1 MDEKKEEL
9 NDEFINAEDSNDSSQ
24 QSEGEIDKKVQA
36 AQEAAA
42 TVAEASE
49 IIKSQE
55 EAYAT
60 RRADEEKRWEEQEKK
75 RSDSEEQSSK
85 RLEALAST
93 VLDAAEVANR
103 SASAVT
109 NSHRSLTIGAKT
121 LTNAAANGN
130 LKSTIV
136 VSLAVALLIAT
147 AGLFSLVMYQM
158 SKKMD
163 QLDLMIV
170 ALGTR
175 TAEMK
180 NSLGSIED
188 LTKNITSINKNFD
201 QLKKV
206 NSTLSASIETLNS
219 GAKKEKEE
227 QLKLL
232 SAQTKKLNEESLK
245 TVEKMM
251 ASIKGL
257 VKSFDSKIK
266 AQGTTINKQIK
277 ATRNMA
283 NELKK
288 FENKISKNMK
298 TALDK
303 SDRLNLTALELSKV
317 KREIEALIILQQ
329 KRYLEALKAAE
340 PVNRQNQ
347 MIKYPGTVSALSEK
361 GDQQSDED

>member
-1 MDEKKEEL
+1 MFVIMLTLQSTTFTE
-9 NDEFINAEDSNDSSQ
+9 SSLPP
-24 QSEGEIDKKVQA
+24 SPTSRRARSTLASAKI
-36 AQEAAA
+36 
-42 TVAEASE
+42 ASE

-55 EAYAT
+55 EAYAA

-75 RSDSEEQSSK
+75 RSDSEDQSSK

-175 TAEMK
+175 SAEMK

-232 SAQTKKLNEESLK
+232 SAQTKKLNEESLR

-251 ASIKGL
+251 TSIKGL
-257 VKSFDSKIK
+257 EKSFDSKIK

-277 ATRNMA
+277 ATRDMA

-288 FENKISKNMK
+288 FENKIQYYLIDKFPDNLSNWGRENFQRNFHTNAIQNLNDDDYIMISDLDEIPNMRNIK
-298 TALDK
+298 DIDK
-303 SDRLNLTALELSKV
+303 FKYTVFEQLNFS
-317 KREIEALIILQQ
+317 
-329 KRYLEALKAAE
+329 
-340 PVNRQNQ
+340 
-347 MIKYPGTVSALSEK
+347 
-361 GDQQSDED
+361 

>member
-9 NDEFINAEDSNDSSQ
+9 NDEFINAEESNDNSQ

-136 VSLAVALLIAT
+136 ISLTVALLIAT

-188 LTKNITSINKNFD
+188 LTKKFSTRGKINQQTSVRHILHLL
-201 QLKKV
+201 LKKV
-206 NSTLSASIETLNS
+206 
-219 GAKKEKEE
+219 
-227 QLKLL
+227 
-232 SAQTKKLNEESLK
+232 
-245 TVEKMM
+245 MM
-251 ASIKGL
+251 K
-257 VKSFDSKIK
+257 
-266 AQGTTINKQIK
+266 GTTDFPYGQCTLIGSMFLTMKSVTSPTYIQSINFWRGTYPIFMIK
-277 ATRNMA
+277 SISVLLLQRNQKVK
-283 NELKK
+283 E
-288 FENKISKNMK
+288 
-298 TALDK
+298 
-303 SDRLNLTALELSKV
+303 SDLFLNL
-317 KREIEALIILQQ
+317 
-329 KRYLEALKAAE
+329 
-340 PVNRQNQ
+340 
-347 MIKYPGTVSALSEK
+347 
-361 GDQQSDED
+361 